1 MSPRRSTHRSV
12 KVIAST
18 TGAEVSVRPLAVIL
32 FDLEPGATYKG
43 VLHWE
48 PFGERLCLSYFR
60 SGQPLLQ
67 ELPSRGKL
75 KALMD
80 SFGVTRETPSGSV
93 WLDVAKEFLGAY
105 RRTQSDTFGK
115 SVRSCQG
122 QPVLN
127 GPPIS

>member
-1 MSPRRSTHRSV
+1 MSHRRSTHRSV

-32 FDLEPGATYKG
+32 FDIEPGETHKG

-48 PFGERLCLSYFR
+48 PFGERLCLSDFR

-75 KALMD
+75 KALME
-80 SFGVTRETPSGSV
+80 SFGVTRETPSGSG
-93 WLDVAKEFLGAY
+93 WLDVAKEFLGVY
-105 RRTQSDTFGK
+105 RRTQPGALGK
-115 SVRSCQG
+115 LVRSCQG
-122 QPVLN
+122 EPVLN
-127 GPPIS
+127 GPPVS

>member
-32 FDLEPGATYKG
+32 FDIEPGETHKG

-48 PFGERLCLSYFR
+48 PFGERLCLSDFR

-75 KALMD
+75 KALME

-93 WLDVAKEFLGAY
+93 WLDVAKELLSFHL
-105 RRTQSDTFGK
+105 RTQAGAFRESF
-115 SVRSCQG
+115 RSWQS
-122 QPVLN
+122 QPALN
-127 GPPIS
+127 GPPGS